1 MRAIL
6 RALAFSALLVLAIL
20 GGLSLGRSAEVPQSA
35 PDPQSAPGTE
45 PASGPPPAS
54 LAALRDAGAALA
66 PLGRAGVLDG
76 WLVRK
81 ADGSV
86 LTVYAAPGG
95 HVVAGLLYGPDGLE
109 LTGGQLERAAS
120 PTWAASPTRTAG
132 PTRTASPAR
141 AASPA
146 RTASSTGAALP
157 RNAPLA
163 ATGAAVLADTVRAA
177 AGEAPEPRHS
187 VPGGPARPAGEA
199 ALFERGLAVAA
210 FTVGE
215 SGPDV
220 VAFVD
225 PGCPWSRRAA
235 AELGGLALEGAF
247 RLHAVPV
254 GVMGPDSHAH
264 AAGILAS
271 PRPGLAWYRSE
282 PAAATAGDVAR
293 LEANNALWRAFGA
306 DAVPWLAWRGRDG
319 GIRTHAGLPAS
330 ADFMG
335 AEGLG

>member
-1 MRAIL
+1 MKAIL
-6 RALAFSALLVLAIL
+6 RAFAFSALLVLAIL

-35 PDPQSAPGTE
+35 PGTE
-45 PASGPPPAS
+45 TPLAPS
-54 LAALRDAGAALA
+54 LAALQAAGAELV

-109 LTGGQLERAAS
+109 ITGGQLERAAV
-120 PTWAASPTRTAG
+120 PAQTAG
-132 PTRTASPAR
+132 PARTASPAG

-146 RTASSTGAALP
+146 RTALP
-157 RNAPLA
+157 
-163 ATGAAVLADTVRAA
+163 ATGEAVLADAVRAA
-177 AGEAPEPRHS
+177 AGGTTEPRHS
-187 VPGGPARPAGEA
+187 VPGGPAPAAGPS
-199 ALFERGLAVAA
+199 ALFERSLDVAA

-215 SGPDV
+215 SGPDL

-254 GVMGPDSHAH
+254 GVMSPDSHAH
-264 AAGILAS
+264 AAGILAAK
-271 PRPGLAWYRSE
+271 RPGLAWYRSE

-293 LEANNALWRAFGA
+293 LEANNALWRTFGA

-319 GIRTHAGLPAS
+319 GIRTYAGLPAS
-330 ADFMG
+330 ADFMR
-335 AEGLG
+335 AEPRR

>member
-1 MRAIL
+1 MMAVL
-6 RALAFSALLVLAIL
+6 RVLAFSALLVLAIL
-20 GGLSLGRSAEVPQSA
+20 AGTRLGRSAEA
-35 PDPQSAPGTE
+35 PLPAPL
-45 PASGPPPAS
+45 PAS
-54 LAALRDAGAALA
+54 LAALRDAGAELA

-109 LTGGQLERAAS
+109 MTGAQLERAAR
-120 PTWAASPTRTAG
+120 PAGAAGPTRTAG
-132 PTRTASPAR
+132 PAQAAGETA
-141 AASPA
+141 
-146 RTASSTGAALP
+146 
-157 RNAPLA
+157 
-163 ATGAAVLADTVRAA
+163 LADAVRAA
-177 AGEAPEPRHS
+177 AGETAGPRHP
-187 VPGGPARPAGEA
+187 VPGQAPDTDRA
-199 ALFERGLAVAA
+199 ALFARSLDVAA
-210 FTVGE
+210 FTVGRA
-215 SGPDV
+215 GPDL

-225 PGCPWSRRAA
+225 PGCPWSRQAA

-254 GVMGPDSHAH
+254 GVMSPESHAQ

-282 PAAATAGDVAR
+282 PGPATAEDAAR
-293 LEANNALWRAFGA
+293 LEANNALWQAFGA

-319 GIRTHAGLPAS
+319 GIRTHAGMPAS

-335 AEGLG
+335 REGLR

>member
-1 MRAIL
+1 MKTIL
-6 RALAFSALLVLAIL
+6 RAFAFSALLVLAIL
-20 GGLSLGRSAEVPQSA
+20 GGLSLGRSAEAPQSA

-45 PASGPPPAS
+45 PTLGPRSASDPPPAS
-54 LAALRDAGAALA
+54 LAALRDAGAELV

-109 LTGGQLERAAS
+109 LTGGQLERAAG
-120 PTWAASPTRTAG
+120 PTRTAG
-132 PTRTASPAR
+132 PTRSASPA
-141 AASPA
+141 
-146 RTASSTGAALP
+146 GAALP
-157 RNAPLA
+157 
-163 ATGAAVLADTVRAA
+163 ATGEAVLADAVRAA
-177 AGEAPEPRHS
+177 AGEAAEPRHS
-187 VPGGPARPAGEA
+187 VPGTGPARPARAA
-199 ALFERGLAVAA
+199 ALFERSLDVAA

-215 SGPDV
+215 SGPDL

-235 AELGGLALEGAF
+235 AELGQLALEGAF

-254 GVMGPDSHAH
+254 GVMSPDSHTH

-271 PRPGLAWYRSE
+271 PRPGLAWYRSD
-282 PAAATAGDVAR
+282 PAPATAEDALR

-319 GIRTHAGLPAS
+319 GIRTYAGLPAS
-330 ADFMG
+330 ADFMTTE
-335 AEGLG
+335 ARR

>member
-1 MRAIL
+1 MRSVL
-6 RALAFSALLVLAIL
+6 RAFAFSALLVLVIL
-20 GGLSLGRSAEVPQSA
+20 GGMRLGRSAEGPGSLSA
-35 PDPQSAPGTE
+35 AL
-45 PASGPPPAS
+45 PAS
-54 LAALRDAGAALA
+54 LAALLAAGAELA
-66 PLGRAGVLDG
+66 PLGRTGVLEG

-109 LTGGQLERAAS
+109 LTGGQLERATSPAGVAVPAQTANPAGTAS
-120 PTWAASPTRTAG
+120 PT
-132 PTRTASPAR
+132 R

-146 RTASSTGAALP
+146 RTASPAGAAMP
-157 RNAPLA
+157 
-163 ATGAAVLADTVRAA
+163 ATGEAVLADAVRAA
-177 AGEAPEPRHS
+177 ASEAPEPRHS
-187 VPGGPARPAGEA
+187 VPGPARAAGEV
-199 ALFERGLAVAA
+199 ALFERSLDVAA

-215 SGPDV
+215 RGPAL

-235 AELGGLALEGAF
+235 AELGQLALEGAF

-254 GVMGPDSHAH
+254 GVMSPDSHAH

-271 PRPGLAWYRSE
+271 PRPGLAWYRSA
-282 PAAATAGDVAR
+282 PVAATAEDALR

-319 GIRTHAGLPAS
+319 GIRTYAGLPAS

-335 AEGLG
+335 AEALR

>member
-1 MRAIL
+1 MKAVL
-6 RALAFSALLVLAIL
+6 RAFAFSALLVLAIL
-20 GGLSLGRSAEVPQSA
+20 GGLSLGRSAEA
-35 PDPQSAPGTE
+35 PQSAPGTE
-45 PASGPPPAS
+45 PTLPAS
-54 LAALRDAGAALA
+54 LAALRDAGAEFV

-109 LTGGQLERAAS
+109 LTGGQLEQAAS
-120 PTWAASPTRTAG
+120 PS
-132 PTRTASPAR
+132 RTASPA
-141 AASPA
+141 
-146 RTASSTGAALP
+146 G
-157 RNAPLA
+157 
-163 ATGAAVLADTVRAA
+163 AVLADAVRAA

-187 VPGGPARPAGEA
+187 VPGTGPARPARA
-199 ALFERGLAVAA
+199 ATLFERGLDVAA

-215 SGPDV
+215 SGPDL

-254 GVMGPDSHAH
+254 GVMSPDSHAH
-264 AAGILAS
+264 AAGILAAK
-271 PRPGLAWYRSE
+271 RPGLAWYRSE
-282 PAAATAGDVAR
+282 PAAATAEDALR

-319 GIRTHAGLPAS
+319 GIRTYAGLPAS

-335 AEGLG
+335 LSDGAMETRPFLMDRGREPRR

>member
-1 MRAIL
+1 MRSVL
-6 RALAFSALLVLAIL
+6 RAFAFSALLVLAIL
-20 GGLSLGRSAEVPQSA
+20 GGLSLGRSAEAPQSA
-35 PDPQSAPGTE
+35 SVPK
-45 PASGPPPAS
+45 PAS
-54 LAALRDAGAALA
+54 LAALRDAGAELV
-66 PLGRAGVLDG
+66 PLGRSGVLDG

-109 LTGGQLERAAS
+109 LTGGQLERAAV
-120 PTWAASPTRTAG
+120 PAQTANPAG
-132 PTRTASPAR
+132 TASPAR
-141 AASPA
+141 IALPG
-146 RTASSTGAALP
+146 TGEAAL
-157 RNAPLA
+157 
-163 ATGAAVLADTVRAA
+163 ADAVRAA
-177 AGEAPEPRHS
+177 AGEAAEPRHS
-187 VPGGPARPAGEA
+187 VPGPARAAGEV
-199 ALFERGLAVAA
+199 ALFERSLDVAA

-215 SGPDV
+215 RGPAL

-235 AELGGLALEGAF
+235 AELGQLALEGAF

-254 GVMGPDSHAH
+254 GVMSPDSHAH
-264 AAGILAS
+264 AAGILAA
-271 PRPGLAWYRSE
+271 PRPGLAWYRSG
-282 PAAATAGDVAR
+282 PVAATAEDTLR

-319 GIRTHAGLPAS
+319 GIRTYAGLPAS

-335 AEGLG
+335 AEALR

>member
-1 MRAIL
+1 MKAIL
-6 RALAFSALLVLAIL
+6 RAFAFSALLVLAIL
-20 GGLSLGRSAEVPQSA
+20 GGLSLGRAAEAPQSA
-35 PDPQSAPGTE
+35 SA
-45 PASGPPPAS
+45 PPPAS
-54 LAALRDAGAALA
+54 LAALRDAGAELV

-86 LTVYAAPGG
+86 LTIYAAPGG

-109 LTGGQLERAAS
+109 MTGGQLERATS
-120 PTWAASPTRTAG
+120 PTRAASPAGTASSAG
-132 PTRTASPAR
+132 AASPAR

-146 RTASSTGAALP
+146 GAAL
-157 RNAPLA
+157 
-163 ATGAAVLADTVRAA
+163 ADAVRAA
-177 AGEAPEPRHS
+177 AGDTPKARHS
-187 VPGGPARPAGEA
+187 VPGGPTRASDRA
-199 ALFERGLAVAA
+199 ALFERSLDVAA

-215 SGPDV
+215 SGPDL

-254 GVMGPDSHAH
+254 GVMSPDSHAH

-271 PRPGLAWYRSE
+271 PRPGLAWYRSD
-282 PAAATAGDVAR
+282 PAPATAEDALR
-293 LEANNALWRAFGA
+293 LEANNALWRALGA

-319 GIRTHAGLPAS
+319 GVRTYAGLPAS

-335 AEGLG
+335 LSDGAMETRPFLMDRGREELR

>member
-1 MRAIL
+1 MKAVL
-6 RALAFSALLVLAIL
+6 RAFAFSALLVLAIL
-20 GGLSLGRSAEVPQSA
+20 GGLSLGRSAEA
-35 PDPQSAPGTE
+35 P
-45 PASGPPPAS
+45 PPMLGALPAS
-54 LAALRDAGAALA
+54 LAALQAAGAELV
-66 PLGRAGVLDG
+66 PLGRTGVLDG

-109 LTGGQLERAAS
+109 LTGGQLERAA
-120 PTWAASPTRTAG
+120 G
-132 PTRTASPAR
+132 PTRTASPA
-141 AASPA
+141 
-146 RTASSTGAALP
+146 GAALP
-157 RNAPLA
+157 
-163 ATGAAVLADTVRAA
+163 ATGEAVLADAVRAA
-177 AGEAPEPRHS
+177 AGEAPEARHS
-187 VPGGPARPAGEA
+187 VPGTGPARPARAA
-199 ALFERGLAVAA
+199 ALFERSLDVAA

-215 SGPDV
+215 SGPDL

-254 GVMGPDSHAH
+254 GVMSPDSHAH

-271 PRPGLAWYRSE
+271 PRPGLAWYRSD
-282 PAAATAGDVAR
+282 PAPATAEDATR
-293 LEANNALWRAFGA
+293 LEANNALWRALGA

-319 GIRTHAGLPAS
+319 AVRMHAGLPAS
-330 ADFMG
+330 ADFMTT
-335 AEGLG
+335 EPRR